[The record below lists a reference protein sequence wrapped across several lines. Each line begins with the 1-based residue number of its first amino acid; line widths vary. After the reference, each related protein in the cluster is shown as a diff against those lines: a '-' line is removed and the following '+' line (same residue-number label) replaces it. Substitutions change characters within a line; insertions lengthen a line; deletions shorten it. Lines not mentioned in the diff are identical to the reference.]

1 MYTISRAAELTGVPV
16 ATLRAW
22 ERRYGIVEPHR
33 TDGGYR
39 LYDEGALARIA
50 AMRDLVAD
58 GWLPKLAAEHVRHG
72 APLDGATPGA
82 TGEAGAA
89 GPADGGA
96 GGGTAAPWRA
106 PDGVSG
112 RSSRPGPDDAD
123 LLAAA
128 RDLDAPRVAGILDER
143 FARGSF
149 ESVVDDW
156 LMPALHAVGN
166 AWASG
171 ALSTAA
177 EHLVA
182 HAVLRRLAA
191 AFEAAARAT
200 TGPAVLVGLPPGCR
214 HELGALAFAT
224 AARRAGLTV
233 TYLGSDLP
241 IESWLSAVAQ
251 RNPAAVV
258 VPVPRRRDVPA
269 AAAVLEA
276 VREANPDVRVVLGGG
291 HQDRVPGDAER
302 LGHRIGP
309 AAASLA
315 AALAPR

>member
-22 ERRYGIVEPHR
+22 ERRYGVVAPQR

-39 LYDEGALARIA
+39 LYDEDSLARIA

-58 GWLPKLAAEHVRHG
+58 GWLPKQAAEHVHDAGVRG
-72 APLDGATPGA
+72 AVVPTVAAGVAGTAGAT
-82 TGEAGAA
+82 
-89 GPADGGA
+89 DGSVPPRERS
-96 GGGTAAPWRA
+96 TA
-106 PDGVSG
+106 
-112 RSSRPGPDDAD
+112 SSAPGPRSADDD

-128 RDLDAPRVAGILDER
+128 RDLDPVRVAAILDER

-149 ESVVDDW
+149 EAVVDDW
-156 LMPALHAVGN
+156 LMPTLHDVGD

-171 ALSTAA
+171 ALSTAS
-177 EHLVA
+177 EHLGA

-191 AFEAAARAT
+191 AFEAAAHGV

-233 TYLGSDLP
+233 TYLGADLP
-241 IESWLSAVAQ
+241 IESWLGAVAHG
-251 RNPAAVV
+251 RPAAVV

-269 AAAVLEA
+269 ATAVVEA
-276 VREANPDVRVVLGGG
+276 VRASDATVRVVLGGG
-291 HQDRVPGDAER
+291 HQGKVPGDADR
-302 LGHRIGP
+302 LGHRIGE
-309 AAASLA
+309 AA
-315 AALAPR
+315 AALAAGLAPR

>member
-33 TDGGYR
+33 TDSGYR
-39 LYDEGALARIA
+39 LYDEGALARIT
-50 AMRDLVAD
+50 AMRDMVAD
-58 GWLPKLAAEHVRHG
+58 GWLPKLAAERVRG
-72 APLDGATPGA
+72 IGGD
-82 TGEAGAA
+82 
-89 GPADGGA
+89 GPAGA
-96 GGGTAAPWRA
+96 GGTGSPAPAATAPGTPAATGARSRP
-106 PDGVSG
+106 P
-112 RSSRPGPDDAD
+112 RSSGVAPEGDAE

-128 RDLDAPRVAGILDER
+128 RDLDAARLAAILDDR

-149 ESVVDDW
+149 EAVVDDW
-156 LMPALHAVGN
+156 LMPALHDVGK

-171 ALSTAA
+171 ALTTAA

-191 AFEAAARAT
+191 AYEAAAHGV

-233 TYLGSDLP
+233 TYLGADLP
-241 IESWLSAVAQ
+241 IESWLGAVAHA
-251 RNPAAVV
+251 RPAAVV
-258 VPVPRRRDVPA
+258 VPVPRRRDAPA

-276 VREANPDVRVVLGGG
+276 VRRADDSVRVVLGGG
-291 HQDRVPGDAER
+291 HQDRVAGDADR

-309 AAASLA
+309 AAAGLA
-315 AALAPR
+315 AALTRA